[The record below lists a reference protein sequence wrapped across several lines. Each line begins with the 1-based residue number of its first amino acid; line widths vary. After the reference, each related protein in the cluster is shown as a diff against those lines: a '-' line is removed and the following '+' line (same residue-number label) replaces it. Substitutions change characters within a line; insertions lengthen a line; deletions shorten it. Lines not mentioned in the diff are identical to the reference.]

1 MQPLSAKTIE
11 NKILENYF
19 EYQNLFIE
27 FQSKFLSS
35 LYFRYQ
41 SIENGNLAL
50 YYAKQTHQDILR
62 QKDYNLNFDLSYEK
76 LWINHNEINPRQIP
90 IIKIATETHLPKE
103 TTRRKIL
110 QLIKQKVLN
119 KKNRNIGW
127 LPNEKYKQ
135 SYNLFIN
142 EEIKD
147 VTKLIC
153 FVSEKINLFISSEAT
168 TKELKKKFS
177 FYWFHYLDAQLKYF
191 SLWSKQFK
199 DLDLI
204 LIFLQVA
211 CLFISKAKKKNLS
224 HKALYNDPSLLKEFI
239 SASISATAISEVT
252 KIPRATCVRKLETLV
267 KLKIILKDEITKRY
281 YMIPYALEKNLISQK
296 KTKDVVKLFSEF
308 YFICLRAITIRT
320 SN

>member
-281 YMIPYALEKNLISQK
+281 YMIPYALEENLISQK

>member
-199 DLDLI
+199 DLELI

-308 YFICLRAITIRT
+308 YFICLRAITIT
-320 SN
+320 TTN